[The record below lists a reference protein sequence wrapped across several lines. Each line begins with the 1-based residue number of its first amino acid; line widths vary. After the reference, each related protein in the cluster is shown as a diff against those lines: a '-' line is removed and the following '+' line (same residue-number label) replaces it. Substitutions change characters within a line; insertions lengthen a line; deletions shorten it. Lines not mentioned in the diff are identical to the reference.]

1 MNRLQ
6 STSVTDFEVRRE
18 LERKSLHLP
27 GLFVPFLYQRAAFI
41 TIFGLALISILYYFS
56 EVRRISKGTPLPIIG
71 YLTDKLTR
79 SAHLDLAPIYLA
91 VGLGFAAMA
100 FPFKAA
106 LAGAILV
113 CLCDG
118 LAAVV
123 GMKFGK
129 RRIMFIKKTY
139 LGTTAFFV
147 TALLFLFPILG
158 LKGTLITAAVAT
170 LIEALSIEG
179 IDNLFLPILGGLLAQ
194 QFL

>member
-1 MNRLQ
+1 VNRLP
-6 STSVTDFEVRRE
+6 STSITDFEVRRE

-27 GLFVPFLYQRAAFI
+27 GLFVPFLYQQAPFI
-41 TIFGLALISILYYFS
+41 TIFGLTLISVLYYFS

-91 VGLGFAAMA
+91 VGIGFAAMA

-106 LAGAILV
+106 LAGAFLV

-129 RRIMFIKKTY
+129 HRIMFIKKTY
-139 LGTTAFFV
+139 LGTLAFFLAAV
-147 TALLFLFPILG
+147 LSLFPLLG
-158 LKGTLITAAVAT
+158 WQGTLITASVAT
-170 LIEALSIEG
+170 LIEAMSIEG

>member
-1 MNRLQ
+1 
-6 STSVTDFEVRRE
+6 
-18 LERKSLHLP
+18 
-27 GLFVPFLYQRAAFI
+27 
-41 TIFGLALISILYYFS
+41 
-56 EVRRISKGTPLPIIG
+56 
-71 YLTDKLTR
+71 
-79 SAHLDLAPIYLA
+79 LDLAPIYLA

-106 LAGAILV
+106 LVGAILV

-129 RRIMFIKKTY
+129 HRIIFIKKTY
-139 LGTTAFFV
+139 LGTLAFFIA
-147 TALLFLFPILG
+147 ALVSLFPILG
-158 LKGTLITAAVAT
+158 WKGTLITASVAT